1 MLKIGHYYE
10 GINPDNTII
19 IYKVIRTISGLC
31 QIKVVRD
38 KDKSVQ
44 RCYKRGD
51 KITITILPFE
61 LNKENRWIYGA
72 KEITDIDKIVA
83 FEL

>member
-1 MLKIGHYYE
+1 MAFG
-10 GINPDNTII
+10 
-19 IYKVIRTISGLC
+19 
-31 QIKVVRD
+31 
-38 KDKSVQ
+38 
-44 RCYKRGD
+44 GD